1 MTAKTRRRMTDLANI
16 AALEGQR
23 EAGGLRYAL
32 KVLEMAISL
41 HIGDILTI
49 DMLREA
55 NTLLCGP
62 SWEDQVDRM
71 IEDIAS
77 RAKAAG

>member
-1 MTAKTRRRMTDLANI
+1 MT
-16 AALEGQR
+16 
-23 EAGGLRYAL
+23 L

-55 NTLLCGP
+55 NTLLRGP